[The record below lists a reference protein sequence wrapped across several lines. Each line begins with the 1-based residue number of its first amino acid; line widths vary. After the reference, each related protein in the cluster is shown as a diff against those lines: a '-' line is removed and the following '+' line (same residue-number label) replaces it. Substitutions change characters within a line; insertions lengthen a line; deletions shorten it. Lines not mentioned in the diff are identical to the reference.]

1 MTKLSKNMYYKCVSV
16 CAAKDKDNPGLVLTH
31 TPGICF
37 VWLAINTSN
46 MLCSACHLFKD
57 AVQTPF
63 VKVDYKGRPE
73 GDYHNEIVFKAFTN
87 YRGDSGRGEGAY
99 LRLFLSVAENG

>member
-1 MTKLSKNMYYKCVSV
+1 MTKLSNNMYYKCVSV
-16 CAAKDKDNPGLVLTH
+16 CAAKDKGNPGLVLTH

-57 AVQTPF
+57 AV
-63 VKVDYKGRPE
+63 
-73 GDYHNEIVFKAFTN
+73 
-87 YRGDSGRGEGAY
+87 
-99 LRLFLSVAENG
+99 